1 MTEVTGVTKI
11 NEVDDMTGPTGPT
24 GPTGVTALD
33 VRGLRVGFGITEV
46 LRGLDLRVHTGVTAV
61 VGSSGCGKST
71 LLRTIAGFLEAG
83 EGEVRL
89 AGELMTPATP
99 GGRSVPPRRRN
110 IGYVPQEGALFPHL
124 DVAGNIGFGLP
135 RGRRGHRGQRAQQGQ
150 RGHQGL
156 GGRAARDRVTEMLDL
171 VELPS
176 HLAGRYPH
184 ELSGGQ
190 QQRVALARALAP
202 GPALVLLDE
211 PFSSLD
217 AGLREET
224 GRAVVRAVRAAGAAA
239 LLVTHDQG
247 EALSLADQVAVMA
260 DGHFLQVGTPLGVY
274 LDPADAAVATFL
286 GHSALVPGTTNGGGT
301 AATLLGPLP
310 LKGLHDA
317 GPLILAIRPEQVE
330 VTRPGADNVR
340 SDSSG
345 EGVPAT
351 VVDVSFFGHDATV
364 RVRVDGHPE
373 ILTARTPADSVPQT
387 GDRVLLQVNGE
398 VLGFAAEV
406 AT

>member
-1 MTEVTGVTKI
+1 MSTTSAPTGATTGAASALEVT
-11 NEVDDMTGPTGPT
+11 D
-24 GPTGVTALD
+24 
-33 VRGLRVGFGITEV
+33 LRVGFSGTEV
-46 LRGLDLRVHTGVTAV
+46 LRGLDLRVEGGITAV

-71 LLRTIAGFLEAG
+71 LLRTIAGFHEATSG
-83 EGEVRL
+83 QVRL
-89 AGELMTPATP
+89 GGELMTPATK
-99 GGRSVPPRRRN
+99 GGRSVPPRLRS

-124 DVAGNIGFGLP
+124 DVADNIGFGLT
-135 RGRRGHRGQRAQQGQ
+135 RGRRRGSAGANRA
-150 RGHQGL
+150 
-156 GGRAARDRVTEMLDL
+156 RVIEMLDL
-171 VELPS
+171 VELGEA
-176 HLAGRYPH
+176 LAGRYPH

-202 GPALVLLDE
+202 GPSLVLLDE

-224 GRAVVRAVRAAGAAA
+224 GRAVVRAVRSAGAAA

-260 DGHFLQVGTPLGVY
+260 GGRFLQVGSPLGVY
-274 LDPADAAVATFL
+274 LEPADAAVATFL
-286 GHSALVPGTTNGGGT
+286 GHAALVPGTTNGGGT
-301 AATLLGPLP
+301 ASSLLGPLP
-310 LKGLHDA
+310 LKGDHDA

-330 VTRPGADNVR
+330 VTRPGADQYSR
-340 SDSSG
+340 DAR
-345 EGVPAT
+345 GVWAT

-364 RVRVDGHPE
+364 RVTVDDHAD

-398 VLGFAAEV
+398 VLAFADEAGS
-406 AT
+406 

>member
-1 MTEVTGVTKI
+1 M
-11 NEVDDMTGPTGPT
+11 N
-24 GPTGVTALD
+24 ALD
-33 VRGLRVGFGITEV
+33 VTGLRVGFGTTEV
-46 LRGLDLRVHTGVTAV
+46 LRGLDLRVPSGITAV

-83 EGEVRL
+83 AGEVRL
-89 AGELMTPATP
+89 AGELMTPSTP
-99 GGRSVPPRRRN
+99 GGRAVPPRRRS

-124 DVAGNIGFGLP
+124 DVAGNIAFGLG
-135 RGRRGHRGQRAQQGQ
+135 RSRRGSATQG
-150 RGHQGL
+150 
-156 GGRAARDRVTEMLDL
+156 ARDRVAAMLDL
-171 VELPS
+171 VELPAG
-176 HLAGRYPH
+176 LASRYPH

-224 GRAVVRAVRAAGAAA
+224 GRAVVRAVRTAGAAA

-260 DGHFLQVGTPLGVY
+260 DGRFLQVGAPLSVY
-274 LDPADAAVATFL
+274 LDPVDAAVATFL
-286 GHSALVPGTTNGGGT
+286 GHAALVPGTTNGGGT
-301 AATLLGPLP
+301 ASSLLGPLP
-310 LKGLHDA
+310 LKGLHEA
-317 GPLILAIRPEQVE
+317 GPLLLAIRPEQVE
-330 VTRPGADNVR
+330 VTRLGTEGERQDAPQ
-340 SDSSG
+340 

-364 RVRVDGHPE
+364 RVRVDDHPE

-387 GDRVLLQVNGE
+387 GDRVLLQVFGE
-398 VLGFAAEV
+398 VLGFPGQVGA
-406 AT
+406 